1 MNKRG
6 GEFHRWIAGKWV
18 KIDCPKVILLLKLE
32 GTSTYMRLWEHK
44 YDKTFIVNDTERSS
58 KR

>member
-6 GEFHRWIAGKWV
+6 GEFHRWIANEWI

-32 GTSTYMRLWEHK
+32 ETSTYMKLWEYK
-44 YDKTFIVNDTERSS
+44 CDKTLVMSDIGRTNES
-58 KR
+58 

>member
-1 MNKRG
+1 MNKRR
-6 GEFHRWIAGKWV
+6 GEFHRWIANEWV

-32 GTSTYMRLWEHK
+32 ETSTYMRLWEHK
-44 YDKTFIVNDTERSS
+44 CDKTLVVHDTGRSS